1 MRIGVTGATGFVGGH
16 LLPHLI
22 EAGHRVSALTRKP
35 QADRDGLTWIRG
47 ALDDE
52 RALARLCQGCNAVIH
67 VAGVVNAPDAAG
79 FDAGN
84 RLGTL
89 AVLKAAEAAGAS
101 RFVHISSLAA
111 REPQL
116 SMYGAS
122 KRAAEDAVATS
133 TLDWRIVRPTAIYG
147 PGDTEMLDTFRM
159 AKHGFVA
166 LPPGGRMSV
175 IHVDDLARLI
185 VALVESPVG
194 HRLYE
199 ADDGVP
205 GGWTHREFA
214 AALGTSVGRRIIA
227 LPMPKA
233 VLSIA
238 SRLDRLT
245 RGKGAKLT
253 ADRVGYLT
261 HPDWTIDVERRVP
274 AALWTPHIAT
284 ADGLAATVAWYR
296 EHGWL

>member
-1 MRIGVTGATGFVGGH
+1 MRIAVTGATGFVGGH
-16 LLPHLI
+16 LLRRLTA
-22 EAGHRVSALTRKP
+22 AGHQVRALTRKP
-35 QADRDGLTWIRG
+35 QLETPGIEWVRG
-47 ALDDE
+47 ALDDQP
-52 RALARLCQGCNAVIH
+52 ALASLCDNCDAVIH
-67 VAGVVNAPDAAG
+67 VAGIVNAPDAAG

-89 AVLKAAEAAGAS
+89 SVLQAAEVAGAR

-122 KRAAEDAVATS
+122 KRAAEEAVIAS
-133 TLDWRIVRPTAIYG
+133 ALDWRIVRPTAIYG

-175 IHVDDLARLI
+175 IHVDDLCRLI
-185 VALVESPVG
+185 IALVDSPDGRV
-194 HRLYE
+194 LYE

-205 GGWTHREFA
+205 GGWTHRAFA
-214 AALGTSVGRRIIA
+214 AALGTAVGRKTIA
-227 LPMPKA
+227 LPMPKSLLK
-233 VLSIA
+233 VA
-238 SRLDRLT
+238 SKMDRLF

-261 HPDWTIDVERRVP
+261 HPDWTINADHKVLP
-274 AALWTPHIAT
+274 TLWTPQIETHV
-284 ADGLAATVAWYR
+284 GLAATARWYR
-296 EHGWL
+296 EHRWL